1 MEGLVEE
8 ALRNHTDQYETY
20 WIDVIW
26 LKNNELNARS
36 IMDYFY
42 GSVFYDRNANNDKTR
57 EDLSKLKSMKGL
69 EFSLLKSIPQQG
81 IYQII
86 KQFRHNESNVTAL
99 AVYYVSN
106 GQIYQSPN
114 LIDVL
119 SVKVLALQHFMQK
132 SFFANE
138 HMKNLIDEE
147 EPDEQGSQVQYE
159 MDAVREL
166 DRVIRKYRV

>member
-69 EFSLLKSIPQQG
+69 EFSLLKSIPQ
-81 IYQII
+81 
-86 KQFRHNESNVTAL
+86 
-99 AVYYVSN
+99 
-106 GQIYQSPN
+106 
-114 LIDVL
+114 
-119 SVKVLALQHFMQK
+119 
-132 SFFANE
+132 
-138 HMKNLIDEE
+138 
-147 EPDEQGSQVQYE
+147 
-159 MDAVREL
+159 
-166 DRVIRKYRV
+166 